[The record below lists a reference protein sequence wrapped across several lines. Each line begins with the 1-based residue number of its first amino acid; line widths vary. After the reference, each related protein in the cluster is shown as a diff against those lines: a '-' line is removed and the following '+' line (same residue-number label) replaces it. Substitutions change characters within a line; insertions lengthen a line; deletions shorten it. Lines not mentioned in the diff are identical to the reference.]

1 MHTLLD
7 TSRTNDA
14 LAAGYEAAE
23 EGGLKIEFE
32 ADPAIGP
39 CVYLSKCGH
48 SIDLYGA
55 AEINEVIRALQTA
68 IKRSET
74 ECTRILSAA

>member
-1 MHTLLD
+1 MQTLLD

-23 EGGLKIEFE
+23 EAGLKIQFE
-32 ADPAIGP
+32 AEPHVGP

-68 IKRSET
+68 LRRSET